1 MSANDPKQTLPT
13 VKTAHKTLAGGTTLA
28 SHQFAARVPGLLLAG
43 AIATSLPV
51 LWFFAIPIL
60 DASEAPAHVEHG
72 PTIYLH
78 VIGGLA
84 VIATGAG
91 ALYIGWTR
99 RAFKRHR
106 WFGYSYLGLGSIMA
120 VSALLLSI
128 KAPHEPRSLYVATG
142 TLAAVWLA
150 VAAMALRAARN
161 QRFLVHRDWMIR
173 SYVLTWT
180 FVGCRIATNVNL
192 FPALGAEGVTA
203 AIWVNWIIPFVA
215 CEIALQWKAAGR
227 SKTSR
232 A

>member
-1 MSANDPKQTLPT
+1 M
-13 VKTAHKTLAGGTTLA
+13 A
-28 SHQFAARVPGLLLAG
+28 SHPLTAKAPGLLLAG
-43 AIATSLPV
+43 AILTALPV

-60 DASEAPAHVEHG
+60 DTSEAPAHLEHG
-72 PTIYLH
+72 ATLYLH
-78 VIGGLA
+78 LIGGLS
-84 VIATGAG
+84 VIAAGGG

-99 RAFKRHR
+99 RAFRRHR

-128 KAPHEPRSLYVATG
+128 EAPHEPRSLYVATG

-150 VAAMALRAARN
+150 VAGMALRAARN

-203 AIWVNWIIPFVA
+203 AIWVNWIIPFVV
-215 CEIALQWKAAGR
+215 CEVALQWKAASGPSPVMPER
-227 SKTSR
+227 DVR
-232 A
+232 